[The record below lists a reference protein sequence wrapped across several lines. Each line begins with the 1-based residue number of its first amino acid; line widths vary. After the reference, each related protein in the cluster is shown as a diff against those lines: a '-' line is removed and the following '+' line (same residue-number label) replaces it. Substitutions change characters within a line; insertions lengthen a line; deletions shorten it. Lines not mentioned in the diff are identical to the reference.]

1 MVHFDFVGTDAWKCS
16 FPRASTAADLTCRP
30 SSLGGYARPFLCGFF
45 VVSPAEL
52 LQSYLSCLESIRG
65 YDRESPCVDWIDVV
79 FHVQKSKAAEVSC
92 RRTSAVGLRP
102 VRARKSSPMFSKHLL
117 ATMVLVAVVC
127 HSAVAQPP
135 TASLGSTSG
144 TPDGILRPW
153 KEADA
158 ATAETGLIHKLLVK
172 VGDVVTAGQ
181 PIAELDCQSL
191 EIQLETARVQAA
203 SQGRLMSAQAEVALY
218 KRKLELLAA
227 MHLKNQSNE
236 LEEERAR
243 VDLRMAEGRLQGE
256 MDDKRVLQLQVER
269 LEEQLSERIIK
280 APISGVVVKLHKEI
294 GEFVAANTPQVARIA
309 DVSRLKAI
317 FYLTDNEV
325 RHLPKDRK
333 LQVKVSNGRAINAIF
348 DYVLPY
354 ANDESGLIEM
364 QVLIDHPNNDILG
377 SRCQL
382 LTPGPSS

>member
-1 MVHFDFVGTDAWKCS
+1 MELARSAPEGLFFM
-16 FPRASTAADLTCRP
+16 
-30 SSLGGYARPFLCGFF
+30 SSSHPF
-45 VVSPAEL
+45 A
-52 LQSYLSCLESIRG
+52 
-65 YDRESPCVDWIDVV
+65 
-79 FHVQKSKAAEVSC
+79 
-92 RRTSAVGLRP
+92 
-102 VRARKSSPMFSKHLL
+102 L
-117 ATMVLVAVVC
+117 AVLVAVLC
-127 HSAVAQPP
+127 QAAAAQSP
-135 TASLGSTSG
+135 TAPLGPTSG

-158 ATAETGLIHKLLVK
+158 ATAETGLIRKIVVK

-181 PIAELDCQSL
+181 PIAELDCKAV

-203 SQGRLMSAQAEVALY
+203 SQGRMITAQAEVALY
-218 KRKLELLAA
+218 KRKLELLSA
-227 MHLKNQSNE
+227 MHQKNQSNE

-256 MDDKRVLQLQVER
+256 IDDMRVLQLQVER

-325 RHLPKDRK
+325 RHLPKDKTLR
-333 LQVKVSNGRAINAIF
+333 VRVSNGQAVTAIF

-364 QVLIDHPNNDILG
+364 QVLIEHPQKDILG

-382 LTPGPSS
+382 LTPGPST

>member
-1 MVHFDFVGTDAWKCS
+1 M
-16 FPRASTAADLTCRP
+16 LP
-30 SSLGGYARPFLCGFF
+30 SHPF
-45 VVSPAEL
+45 A
-52 LQSYLSCLESIRG
+52 
-65 YDRESPCVDWIDVV
+65 
-79 FHVQKSKAAEVSC
+79 
-92 RRTSAVGLRP
+92 
-102 VRARKSSPMFSKHLL
+102 L
-117 ATMVLVAVVC
+117 AVLVAVLC
-127 HSAVAQPP
+127 QAAAAQSP
-135 TASLGSTSG
+135 TAPLGSASG

-158 ATAETGLIHKLLVK
+158 ATAETGLIHKILVK
-172 VGDVVTAGQ
+172 VGDVVNVGQ
-181 PIAELDCQSL
+181 PIAELDCKAI

-218 KRKLELLAA
+218 KRKLELLSA
-227 MHLKNQSNE
+227 MHQKNQSNE

-256 MDDKRVLQLQVER
+256 IDDMRVLQLQVER

-325 RHLPKDRK
+325 RHLPKDKK
-333 LQVKVSNGRAINAIF
+333 LRVRVSNGQVVNAIF

-364 QVLIDHPNNDILG
+364 QVLIHHPQNDILG

-382 LTPGPSS
+382 LTNGPST